1 MKIRFVPALL
11 FALAVAG
18 CATDREKI
26 VFLSDNKQP
35 KHIKNDL
42 PPVPPPQK
50 TLERQDRIKIDLEI
64 FGWLLQ
70 RHFGDDGA
78 YSAIFLQAEGA
89 EAAVLMKHFPAHVPP
104 IKPLQRVELRPGKS
118 PLDRD
123 TGRPAMVL
131 SVDALDP
138 EDETVEA
145 IGKWFAGDAVTGF
158 YSFTLKKSG
167 EEWHIESVK

>member
-26 VFLSDNKQP
+26 VFLSDDNQP
-35 KHIKNDL
+35 KHIRNDL
-42 PPVPPPQK
+42 PPVAPPKK
-50 TLERQDRIKIDLEI
+50 TLEQQDRIKVDLEI

-70 RHFGDDGA
+70 RHFGDDGG
-78 YSAIFLQAEGA
+78 YSGIFLQADEA
-89 EAAVLMKHFPAHVPP
+89 ETAALMKLYPAHVPP
-104 IKPLQRVELRPGKS
+104 IKPLQHVELRPEKS

-131 SVDALDP
+131 SVDALDS

-158 YSFTLKKSG
+158 YTFTLRKSG

>member
-26 VFLSDNKQP
+26 VFLSDDKQP
-35 KHIKNDL
+35 MHIKNDL
-42 PPVPPPQK
+42 PGAPQK
-50 TLERQDRIKIDLEI
+50 KPLEQQDRIKVDLEI

-78 YSAIFLQAEGA
+78 YSAIFLQAEEA
-89 EAAVLMKHFPAHVPP
+89 ETAALMKLYPAHVPP
-104 IKPLQRVELRPGKS
+104 IKPLQGVELRPGKS
-118 PLDRD
+118 PLDRE
-123 TGRPAMVL
+123 TGRPAMIL
-131 SVDALDP
+131 SVDAFDP
-138 EDETVEA
+138 EDDTVEA

-158 YSFTLKKSG
+158 YTFTLRKSG
-167 EEWHIESVK
+167 DEWHIESVK

>member
-1 MKIRFVPALL
+1 MKIHFNPVLL
-11 FALAVAG
+11 LALAVAG

-26 VFLSDNKQP
+26 VFLSDNNLP
-35 KHIKNDL
+35 KRIRNDL
-42 PPVPPPQK
+42 PPGPPPKK
-50 TLERQDRIKIDLEI
+50 TLEQQDRTKIDLEI

-78 YSAIFLQAEGA
+78 YSAIFLQAEEA
-89 EAAVLMKHFPAHVPP
+89 ETAALMKLYPAHVPP

-118 PLDRD
+118 PLDRE
-123 TGRPAMVL
+123 TGQPAMIL

-138 EDETVEA
+138 EGDTVEA

-158 YSFTLKKSG
+158 YTFTLRKSG
-167 EEWHIESVK
+167 DEWHIESVK

>member
-1 MKIRFVPALL
+1 VKIHFISTLL
-11 FALAVAG
+11 LTLAVAG
-18 CATDREKI
+18 CATERDKI
-26 VFLSDNKQP
+26 VLISDDNLP

-42 PPVPPPQK
+42 PPVAPAKK
-50 TLERQDRIKIDLEI
+50 TLEQQDQIKIDLEI

-78 YSAIFLQAEGA
+78 YSAVFLRAEEA
-89 EAAVLMKHFPAHVPP
+89 ETAVLMKNYPAHVPP

-123 TGRPAMVL
+123 TGQPAMIL

-138 EDETVEA
+138 EDDTVEA

-158 YSFTLKKSG
+158 YTFTLKKSD